1 MSQSKVQ
8 EELIERIVQ
17 SSSFGRSQIYVDLL
31 KYLVDSTEQGN
42 VPKETTIGTQLFGS
56 SAADDY
62 DSAKVRVY
70 VYNLRKK
77 LKQYYQHEGKG
88 EELILTIPKGSYK
101 VELAK
106 RKSKNETTSTS
117 KVGLLSIIPI
127 VALLLSIVIN
137 VYFYHQKEKITD
149 SFTVLPENTYWAD
162 FLKSD
167 KPTLVV
173 IGDLFIYTEYD
184 KIRGITRTI
193 RGSGLNSE
201 AEFDLYKKELKDT
214 TRELGKLTYT
224 YLIKNTT
231 ACIETLTR
239 LFFSHHKSFQTQVV
253 TRMDVKDLHDH
264 NIIFIGMQKTAG
276 MLNNYFLSSKFTHF
290 NENTYTYKDA
300 ESNINMSFSPEGDP
314 DAYHTDYGLVAKFPG
329 PNNNTIFMFGG
340 LWDTSVYEGLKNFTE
355 PNKLME
361 LEHQMAEKFG
371 EVPQYFEVLFEVSG
385 IDRTELTNKVLIMN
399 KIEKATNVWAVQ

>member
-17 SSSFGRSQIYVDLL
+17 SNSFGRSQIYVDLL
-31 KYLVDSTEQGN
+31 KYLVDCTEQGN
-42 VPKETTIGTQLFGS
+42 IPKETTIGSQLFGS
-56 SAADDY
+56 NAADDY

-77 LKQYYQHEGKG
+77 LKQYYQYEGKS
-88 EELILTIPKGSYK
+88 EALVLTIPKGSYK
-101 VELAK
+101 VELVKKEPKAMTSAK
-106 RKSKNETTSTS
+106 KTKAYT
-117 KVGLLSIIPI
+117 LIPL
-127 VALLLSIVIN
+127 VALGASLLANI
-137 VYFYHQKEKITD
+137 YFWYQKEITNR
-149 SFTVLPENTYWAD
+149 SFNVLPENQYWGD
-162 FLKSD
+162 FFESD

-173 IGDLFIYTEYD
+173 IGDLFIYAEYD
-184 KIRGITRTI
+184 KIRDMTRTI

-201 AEFDLYKKELKDT
+201 AEFDEYKENLQDT
-214 TRELGKLTYT
+214 TRELSKLTYT

-239 LFFSHHKSFQTQVV
+239 LFFSQHKSFQTQVV

-276 MLNNYFLSSKFTHF
+276 MLNNYFLSSKFKHLSESTF
-290 NENTYTYKDA
+290 TYEDPASNT
-300 ESNINMSFSPEGDP
+300 SRRFSPEGDP

-355 PNKLME
+355 PNKLKD
-361 LEHQMAEKFG
+361 LENLMTSQFG